1 MHLVFWITVLKTL
14 NFTLLLQACPF
25 SPQLSSHVGMPH
37 LKSQVTKYFPGA
49 RKSDQILSFLLILH
63 ILIGTLGSVSNQNC
77 IEIIQFLM
85 LINPMHLVVLNN
97 CLKNLKFQYTFASLP
112 IQPTVIFPYRDVT
125 FKKSSDQKLPRGQK
139 KRPDFKLFT
148 DSAHPDRDTGEW
160 HIDGGALS
168 GYSEVL
174 GKRRTERIKKGGEK
188 KGKN

>member
-1 MHLVFWITVLKTL
+1 
-14 NFTLLLQACPF
+14 
-25 SPQLSSHVGMPH
+25 
-37 LKSQVTKYFPGA
+37 
-49 RKSDQILSFLLILH
+49 
-63 ILIGTLGSVSNQNC
+63 
-77 IEIIQFLM
+77 
-85 LINPMHLVVLNN
+85 MHLVVLNN

-174 GKRRTERIKKGGEK
+174 VGTSHCCGFFSVKRDAWQGICQTKSASKILKEELLLRRSQ
-188 KGKN
+188 N